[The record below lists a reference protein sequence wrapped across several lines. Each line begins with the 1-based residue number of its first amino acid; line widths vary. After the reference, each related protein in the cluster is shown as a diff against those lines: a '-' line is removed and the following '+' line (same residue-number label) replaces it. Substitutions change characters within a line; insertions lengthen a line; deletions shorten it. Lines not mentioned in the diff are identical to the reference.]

1 MILSQFKFLKR
12 KRKRDVKKKEE
23 KGQRTKRNIQPYTYI
38 FNQNYF
44 FNTAQSRKRMA
55 TRNGL

>member
-12 KRKRDVKKKEE
+12 KKREVKKKEE
-23 KGQRTKRNIQPYTYI
+23 KGQRTKRSIQPYTYI

-44 FNTAQSRKRMA
+44 FNTAQSGKRTV